1 MTCIRL
7 PVEGLLYVD
16 DLTIVCKSAN
26 LNLASRQ
33 IQLTLNHLVDWSHQ
47 TGFRFS
53 PTKTVCVHFRRKR
66 NCFLDPD
73 LFLGNRQLQFVDEV
87 RYLGLIFDSK
97 LNWRSHLRQIKISCP
112 RALNLLRVL
121 SHPTSGT
128 DRTTLLRLYR
138 ALILSKL
145 NYGCHAYSSARFS
158 ALRTLDSVHH
168 AGIRLSTG
176 AYRTSPVTSLC
187 VDAAEPPLEI
197 HRIFHV
203 LSYFSKGSSL
213 VGHPAHNLVVNSV
226 QRGIYKRRGHS
237 TRPLSIRVVGEFKC
251 RPSN

>member
-1 MTCIRL
+1 MNCIRL

-33 IQLTLNHLVDWSHQ
+33 IQLTLNHLVDWSHK

-53 PTKTVCVHFRRKR
+53 PTKTVCVHFCRKR

-73 LFLGNRQLQFVDEV
+73 LFLGNRQLQFADEV

-97 LNWRSHLRQIKISCP
+97 LNWRSHLRQIKISCT

-121 SHPTSGT
+121 SHPTWGT

-145 NYGCHAYSSARFS
+145 NYGCHAYSSA
-158 ALRTLDSVHH
+158 LLH
-168 AGIRLSTG
+168 
-176 AYRTSPVTSLC
+176 
-187 VDAAEPPLEI
+187 
-197 HRIFHV
+197 
-203 LSYFSKGSSL
+203 
-213 VGHPAHNLVVNSV
+213 
-226 QRGIYKRRGHS
+226 
-237 TRPLSIRVVGEFKC
+237 
-251 RPSN
+251 